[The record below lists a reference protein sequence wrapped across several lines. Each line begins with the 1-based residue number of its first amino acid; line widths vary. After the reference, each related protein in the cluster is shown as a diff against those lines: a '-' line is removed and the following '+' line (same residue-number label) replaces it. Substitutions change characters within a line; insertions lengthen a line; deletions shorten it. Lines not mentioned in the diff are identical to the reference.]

1 MNTQK
6 TSLLIMAAGLGSRY
20 GGNTQVDRIGPDGEI
35 LMKYSVYDAIKA
47 GFNKI
52 VLIIKPEY
60 KELLED
66 IFADYIANGIEF
78 CFAYQDFSSIPD
90 IYEIPSERTKPFG
103 TVHALL
109 CAKDIIKEP
118 FAVINADDFYGADAF
133 SVMHEALVSLKNEKD
148 AIMVAYNLKNTV
160 SENGT
165 VTRGICNV
173 ENGKLSSIVETYDI
187 AVDAD
192 GNIIS
197 GGNVLDCDL
206 PTSMNMW
213 GFPPS
218 IFGKLDASFRS
229 FLMSIKDG
237 DIKAEH
243 VLPTFV
249 DEQIK
254 SDTLSVS
261 VLKTNSAWFGV
272 TYKEDREKVANKLL
286 SMKESGEYPE
296 KLAL

>member
-1 MNTQK
+1 M
-6 TSLLIMAAGLGSRY
+6 
-20 GGNTQVDRIGPDGEI
+20 
-35 LMKYSVYDAIKA
+35 
-47 GFNKI
+47 
-52 VLIIKPEY
+52 
-60 KELLED
+60 LED
-66 IFADYIANGIEF
+66 IFSDYIASGIEF
-78 CFAYQDFSSIPD
+78 CFAYQDFSSVPNIYKIP
-90 IYEIPSERTKPFG
+90 EERTKPFG

-118 FAVINADDFYGADAF
+118 FAVINADDFYGANAF
-133 SVMHEALVSLKNEKD
+133 KVMHEELVMLDGNKR

-173 ENGKLSSIVETYDI
+173 ENGLLSSIVETYDI
-187 AVDAD
+187 AINNN

-197 GGNVLDCDL
+197 GGAILDENL

-213 GFPPS
+213 GFSPS
-218 IFGKLDASFRS
+218 VFKKLEASFKA
-229 FLMSIKDG
+229 FLMNIKDG

-272 TYKEDREKVANKLL
+272 TYKEDREKVAQKLL
-286 SMKESGEYPE
+286 SMKVSGEYPE
-296 KLAL
+296 KLSL

>member
-1 MNTQK
+1 MKNPE
-6 TSLLIMAAGLGSRY
+6 LVIMAAGLGSRY
-20 GGNTQVDRIGPDGEI
+20 GGNKQVDRIGPDGEI

-60 KELLED
+60 RELLED
-66 IFADYIANGIEF
+66 IFSDYIESGIEF

-90 IYEIPSERTKPFG
+90 IYKIPTERTKPFG

-133 SVMHEALVSLKNEKD
+133 KVMHAELVSLDNSKR
-148 AIMVAYNLKNTV
+148 AIMVAYSLKNTV

-173 ENGKLSSIVETYDI
+173 TNGVLSSIVETYDI
-187 AVDAD
+187 AINDD

-197 GGNVLDCDL
+197 DGALLDENL

-213 GFPPS
+213 GFYPS
-218 IFGKLDASFRS
+218 IFQKLDESFKA
-229 FLMSIKDG
+229 FLMNIKEG
-237 DIKAEH
+237 DIKAEY
-243 VLPTFV
+243 VLPSFV

-254 SDTLSVS
+254 TDSLEVS

-272 TYKEDREKVANKLL
+272 TYKEDRVKVANRLL
-286 SMKESGEYPE
+286 QMKESGEYP
-296 KLAL
+296 KNLSL